1 MKFLCYILLLLPLFV
16 TGQSRIGEWKSHVS
30 FTQVIRIAETPESL
44 VGATANVIF
53 FVDKKSSQITTKT
66 KAEGLTEFGISA
78 LTYATVQNF
87 LLIGYANGNV
97 DLLQNGRVVN
107 LPDLTRKLNL
117 PDKTIHRIV
126 CEGNFAYLCC
136 AFGIVKIDL
145 QKIEVAETWYFGASN
160 DLKGAFDC
168 TIFHDS
174 LWVVTNRGIFK
185 ADRHNSNLQD
195 YRNWQ
200 LQVSLPQPNADYSSF
215 AQFDGLLFTHDVTND
230 RLLAYNGSNWQTR
243 YPEIRNICGIKSAAT
258 GLIVLTT
265 DAVWLTGETGN
276 TKIDSYQPGS
286 NAVGIAPRDALTCSN
301 GELWIGDYRYGLMH
315 RTSTSSFLHHV
326 PNSPG
331 SDQISA
337 LKAGPEGIFAATILS
352 NSGSTPEAAISIYQ
366 AGIWQNFT
374 AADDAG
380 LKSIDPITSFAFSKE
395 HTDEYWASSSG
406 SGLLYFQKNR
416 VTARYNELNSALG
429 ALNRSCSVTGLALD
443 AQNNLLYSNPTGKAR
458 LGIRSA
464 NGTFVSLPYPGMN
477 FSDSPTGEMLLTN
490 SAIHWVVLPDEGLF
504 ACKIMGSLENISDD
518 QTRKVA
524 VQSRFSNG
532 ATTLMTSFKD
542 ISTLAEDQN
551 HQLWVGTGTGVVV
564 YSDPDRVFDPGEFY
578 GIQPSLDDGEG
589 LFKPILEKEKVTA
602 LVVDG
607 GNRKWIGT
615 AHSGVFLFT
624 EQGDHLLHHFDSQN
638 SPLLS
643 DQVNFI
649 AISPKSG
656 EVFFAT
662 DRGMS
667 SYKSDATN
675 SETDFNKVYVWPNP
689 LRETYEGGV
698 TVDGLTDGTDVR
710 ITDVA
715 GNLVYRTTSAGGRAV
730 WNAKNAAGMRVSTGV
745 YLIFCSSSRL
755 KVSKIIKLLVI
766 H

>member
-1 MKFLCYILLLLPLFV
+1 MKFFCSILLSLPLFA

-30 FTQVIRIAETPESL
+30 FTQIIRIAETPESM
-44 VGATANVIF
+44 VGATANGIF
-53 FVDKKSSQITTKT
+53 FVDKKGSQITTKT
-66 KAEGLTEFGISA
+66 KSEGLSEVGISA
-78 LTYATVQNF
+78 LAYAAGPNF

-97 DLLQNGRVVN
+97 DLLQNGHIVK
-107 LPDLTRKLNL
+107 LPDLTWKPNL
-117 PDKTIHRIV
+117 QDKTINRIV
-126 CEGNFAYLCC
+126 CEGNFACLCC

-145 QKIEVAETWYFGASN
+145 QKIEVTETWYFGAGN

-168 TIFHDS
+168 TVFHDS
-174 LWVVTNRGIFK
+174 LWVATNRGIFK
-185 ADRHNSNLQD
+185 ADRLRSNLQD
-195 YRNWQ
+195 YRTWQ
-200 LQVSLPQPNADYSSF
+200 LQVSLPQPDADYSSF
-215 AQFDGLLFTHDVTND
+215 AQSDGLLFTHDVTND
-230 RLLAYNGSNWQTR
+230 RLLVYDGFNWKTK
-243 YPEIRNICGIKSAAT
+243 YPEIKNIRGVKSAAT
-258 GLIVLTT
+258 GLIVLTA
-265 DAVWLTGETGN
+265 DAVWLAGKTGN
-276 TKIDSYQPGS
+276 TKIDRYQPVS
-286 NAVGIAPRDALTCSN
+286 TAAGIDPRDALTSSK
-301 GELWIGDYRYGLMH
+301 GELWIGDYRDGLTH
-315 RTSTSSFLHHV
+315 RTGASSFLHHV
-326 PNSPG
+326 PNSPC

-337 LKAGPEGIFAATILS
+337 LKAGPEDIFAATILS
-352 NSGSTPEAAISIYQ
+352 SGGTPEAAISIYQ
-366 AGIWQNFT
+366 AGIWQNFM

-380 LKSIDPITSFAFSKE
+380 MKSIYPITSFAFSRE
-395 HTDEYWASSSG
+395 HPDEYWASSLG

-416 VTARYNELNSALG
+416 VMTRYNELNSALG
-429 ALNRSCSVTGLALD
+429 ALNRSCDVTGLTLD
-443 AQNNLLYSNPTGKAR
+443 AQNNLWYSNPTGKTR

-464 NGTFVSLPYPGMN
+464 SGTFLSLPYPGMN
-477 FSDSPTGEMLLTN
+477 FSDSPTGEILYTS
-490 SAIHWVVLPDEGLF
+490 SATQWVVLPDEGLF
-504 ACKIMGSLENISDD
+504 ACKIKGGIENITDD
-518 QTRKVA
+518 QISKIA

-532 ATTLMTSFKD
+532 TTTLISSFKE
-542 ISTLAEDQN
+542 ISALAEDQN

-564 YSDPDRVFDPGEFY
+564 YKDPERVFDPGEFY
-578 GIQPSLDDGEG
+578 GTQPSLDDGEG
-589 LFKPILEKEKVTA
+589 LFKPILEKGKVTA
-602 LVVDG
+602 LAVDG

-615 AHSGVFLFT
+615 ARSGVFLFT

-715 GNLVYRTTSAGGRAV
+715 GNLVYRTTSAGGRVV

-755 KVSKIIKLLVI
+755 KISKIIKLLVI